1 MTQHSVI
8 SVMQFTWDRKYE
20 SFKYLCVFI
29 YVENNVKVKW
39 ALWIEYFYSVVLLL
53 WDLVYYHLCVDDI
66 MPFMWI
72 HSFIKYA
79 FKIR

>member
-29 YVENNVKVKW
+29 YVENNVKVK
-39 ALWIEYFYSVVLLL
+39 
-53 WDLVYYHLCVDDI
+53 
-66 MPFMWI
+66 
-72 HSFIKYA
+72 
-79 FKIR
+79 